1 MATVN
6 DATFSQVL
14 SAPLAVVDFWNP
26 RCPHCVAY
34 KPTFEEVAAQMAS
47 KVFMVTANTDETQQN
62 AAKYNL
68 TGVPTTIFLM
78 NGKEVYRASGNMS
91 KDDLLRQ
98 MSQALN
104 MAEAE
109 IKAGA
114 SEPVGDVVMG
124 GVALAAVVGGLA
136 YLVTE
141 VL

>member
-1 MATVN
+1 MPSVN
-6 DATFSQVL
+6 DSTFSQVL
-14 SAPLAVVDFWNP
+14 SAPLAIVDFWND

-34 KPTFEEVAAQMAS
+34 KPTFEEVSSQMAG
-47 KVFMVTANTDETQQN
+47 KVLMVTANTDETQQN
-62 AAKYNL
+62 AAKYGL
-68 TGVPTTIFLM
+68 TGVPTTIFFM

-91 KDDLLRQ
+91 KDELLRQ

-104 MAEAE
+104 MAEAK

-114 SEPVGDVVMG
+114 SEPVGDVMMG
-124 GVALAAVVGGLA
+124 GVALAAVIGGLA